1 MLEDLNRRNFLK
13 NSAIV
18 SAGATV
24 GMSLEEKILLGRKT
38 AKASAAERQSS
49 SGNLPAG
56 RIGKVKISRI
66 ICGGNLINGFAHA
79 RDLIYVSSLLQ
90 HYFTDEKIME
100 TWQTCEENGI
110 NTMVSTVNSP
120 YANGNDPT
128 IRVINK
134 YRNERGGE
142 IQWIAQCFPQAN
154 DLTSR
159 IKIAV
164 DNGAVGAFIQGQM
177 GDLWVKAKRVD
188 LLAEAVA
195 FAKQNG
201 LIASVACHDIAVPI
215 ALEKAGVDVDF
226 YMKTLHHSKYFSAT
240 PKAEMPESGL
250 PHNDNMW
257 SVAPENTVEVM
268 SKIEKPWIAY
278 KVLAAGA
285 IHPRDGFK
293 YAFEGGA
300 DFACVGML
308 DFQVIEDAL
317 IANNILTGKLNR
329 TRPWRA

>member
-1 MLEDLNRRNFLK
+1 MLENLNRRDFLK

-18 SAGATV
+18 SAGATL
-24 GMSLEEKILLGRKT
+24 GLSLEEKILLGRKT
-38 AKASAAERQSS
+38 AKASAAERQNP
-49 SGNLPAG
+49 GGQFPAG

-79 RDLIYVSSLLQ
+79 RDLIYVSSLLR

-100 TWQTCEENGI
+100 TWQVCEENGI

-128 IRVINK
+128 VRVINK

-142 IQWIAQCFPQAN
+142 IQWIAQCFPHAN

-164 DNGAVGAFIQGQM
+164 DNGAAGAFIQGQM
-177 GDLWVKAKRVD
+177 GDLWVKANRVD

-195 FAKQNG
+195 FIKQNG
-201 LIASVACHDIAVPI
+201 LIAGVACHNIAVPI
-215 ALEKAGVDVDF
+215 ALERAGVDVDF

-240 PKAEMPESGL
+240 AKDELPESGL
-250 PHNDNMW
+250 PGHDNMW
-257 SVAPENTVEVM
+257 SVAPAKTIEVM
-268 SKIEKPWIAY
+268 GRIAKPWIAY

-308 DFQVIEDAL
+308 DFQVIEDTL
-317 IANNILTGKLNR
+317 IARNILTANLNR
-329 TRPWRA
+329 TRPWQA